1 MTASYIL
8 YKLKYL
14 LFAHVLNP
22 FWLSKGE
29 RRKSR
34 GIATGHI
41 VSQYL
46 DSYRDFMASV
56 DVCEENGQLPD
67 DGDKERIFSIWFQ
80 GEDNAPEII
89 KACYRS
95 IRHNCTQ
102 ELVVLDSSN
111 IKDWISLPEHIMRKW
126 EKGNLCPAHFADLC
140 RMELLYRYGGIWMDA
155 TCFATAPVPGWIEHQ
170 DFFIYL
176 YDKDLAWNSPFSYS
190 FVNNCFFR
198 ARKGDPLLKVWR
210 DTSFEYWRRE
220 DCRFE
225 YFIHQLIFKKVTE
238 CNAIAAEE
246 FAKMPHIDQGRTHTL
261 WFFHKDEPFEKEK
274 FQKIVSGAF
283 FQKTEYKSDSA
294 KNPVKGSYAEALI
307 RMYR

>member
-1 MTASYIL
+1 MTISYIY

-14 LFAHVLNP
+14 LSAHVLNP
-22 FWLSKGE
+22 FWHSKDK
-29 RRKSR
+29 RRKIR
-34 GIATGHI
+34 GIATGNI

-46 DSYRDFMASV
+46 DSYRDFMVSV
-56 DVCEENGQLPD
+56 DVSNENGSLLQS
-67 DGDKERIFSIWFQ
+67 KERIFSIWFQ
-80 GEDNAPEII
+80 GEDNAPEIV

-111 IKDWISLPEHIMRKW
+111 IRDWITLPEHRVRKW
-126 EKGNLCPAHFADLC
+126 EKGKLAPAHFADLC

-155 TCFATAPVPGWIEHQ
+155 TCFATAPVPEWIEQQ

-176 YDKDLAWNSPFSYS
+176 YDKDLIWNSPFSYS

-220 DCRFE
+220 DSRFD

-238 CNAIAAEE
+238 CNDIAAEE
-246 FAKMPHIDQGRTHTL
+246 FAKMPHVDQGGTHAL
-261 WFFHKDEPFEKEK
+261 WFRHKDEPFDKEK
-274 FQKIVSGAF
+274 FQELISGAF
-283 FQKTEYKSDSA
+283 FQKTEYKSNSS
-294 KNPVKGSYAEALI
+294 KNPVKGSFAETLI